1 MRSILH
7 SLHICARKDTEDAR
21 SVQVPR
27 VFYLIAEPGYP
38 NYGDELI
45 AGEWLSL
52 LGKYYPETPVVV
64 DCARPGPA
72 AVILRDKHP
81 HAIFTDTLRR
91 LGTENPFPY
100 DGPIDDIAGFVG
112 EALNDEGIAPNYA
125 SGIRLLQHGVQSIH
139 MLGGGYMRGDWTCN
153 LSRLAIGPWA
163 HERNIPVAAT
173 GLGLMPIDGDSL
185 RFAQQAARSFDSFT
199 VRDVQTQTALQRGF
213 ADSAVNTVKIAPD
226 DCFVNGLEGCYAS
239 PEGLPD
245 VMVCV
250 QSDFVTERQA
260 LFEQVGRTLECW
272 GVKKDDAIGVVEC
285 NPRIDY
291 PVLPYLSEHG
301 IPIFDSS
308 RLLIYWRRVSLP
320 VRGSDGYPHGTIPIF
335 SPLRRDVRDRS
346 YRLIP
351 ATMTSSMML
360 SYEWAPDGLK
370 IYLANLYPRLGLDS
384 GMRFWRRNI
393 LYRLGEMSVQYI
405 LVWCELT
412 VR

>member
-1 MRSILH
+1 MRSILR
-7 SLHICARKDTEDAR
+7 SLHIHARKDTEDSRQEQTPKA
-21 SVQVPR
+21 
-27 VFYLIAEPGYP
+27 FYLIAEPGYP

-52 LGKYYPETPVVV
+52 LGKYYPEIPVVV

-81 HAIFTDTLRR
+81 HVIFTDTLRR

-153 LSRLAIGPWA
+153 LSRLAVGPWA
-163 HERNIPVAAT
+163 HERKIPVAAT
-173 GLGLMPIDGDSL
+173 GLGLMPIEGDSL
-185 RFAQQAARSFDSFT
+185 RFAQQAAMSFDVFT
-199 VRDVQTQTALQRGF
+199 VRDVPTRTALLG
-213 ADSAVNTVKIAPD
+213 DSTDDAANTVKVAPD

-250 QSDFVTERQA
+250 QSDFVTEQQA
-260 LFEQVGRTLECW
+260 LFEQVRRTLECW
-272 GVKKDDAIGVVEC
+272 GVGKDAAIGVVEC

-291 PVLPYLSEHG
+291 PVLSYLSEHG
-301 IPIFDSS
+301 YSNLRFFPIIDVLEKGFPARAGQRWLSTRYHPHILAAAKGCSGSFISVDSGYYDVKHDAVIRMGS
-308 RLLIYWRRVSLP
+308 HWTRNTIGEKPAAPGAGFEQNGLVKEHSAEIRRNI
-320 VRGSDGYPHGTIPIF
+320 H
-335 SPLRRDVRDRS
+335 
-346 YRLIP
+346 
-351 ATMTSSMML
+351 A
-360 SYEWAPDGLK
+360 
-370 IYLANLYPRLGLDS
+370 LYPRIPV
-384 GMRFWRRNI
+384 N
-393 LYRLGEMSVQYI
+393 GE
-405 LVWCELT
+405 
-412 VR
+412 

>member
-1 MRSILH
+1 MRSILR
-7 SLHICARKDTEDAR
+7 SLHIHAKKDTEVSR
-21 SVQVPR
+21 SGRDPKA
-27 VFYLIAEPGYP
+27 FYLIAEPGYP

-173 GLGLMPIDGDSL
+173 GLGLMPIKGDSL
-185 RFAQQAARSFDSFT
+185 RFAQQSVKSFDVFT
-199 VRDVQTQTALQRGF
+199 VRDVPTQTALQGELMGDA
-213 ADSAVNTVKIAPD
+213 ADTVKVAPD

-245 VMVCV
+245 VMVCI
-250 QSDFVTERQA
+250 QSDFVVEQQA
-260 LFEQVGRTLECW
+260 LFEQVRRTLERW
-272 GVKKDDAIGVVEC
+272 GVEKDDAIGVVEC

-291 PVLPYLSEHG
+291 PILPYLSERG
-301 IPIFDSS
+301 YSNLRFFPIIDVLEKGFPA
-308 RLLIYWRRVSLP
+308 LL
-320 VRGSDGYPHGTIPIF
+320 GNDGCPRGTIPIF
-335 SPLRRDVRDRS
+335 LQPQRGVRDRL

-351 ATMTSSMML
+351 AIMTSSMML
-360 SYEWAPDGLK
+360 SYEWGPDGLK
-370 IYLANLYPRLGLDS
+370 ICLANLYPWLGLDS

-393 LYRLGEMSVQYI
+393 LHRLGEMSVQYI

-412 VR
+412 V

>member
-1 MRSILH
+1 M
-7 SLHICARKDTEDAR
+7 
-21 SVQVPR
+21 
-27 VFYLIAEPGYP
+27 
-38 NYGDELI
+38 
-45 AGEWLSL
+45 
-52 LGKYYPETPVVV
+52 
-64 DCARPGPA
+64 
-72 AVILRDKHP
+72 ILRDNHP

-301 IPIFDSS
+301 YSNLRFFPIIDILEKGFPARAGQRWLSTRYHPHILAAAKGCSGSFISVDSGYYDVKHDAVIRMGSRWTQNLLGQPIPPAGAGFRDEILAQKYSVQ
-308 RLLIYWRRVSLP
+308 IRRNVSA
-320 VRGSDGYPHGTIPIF
+320 I
-335 SPLRRDVRDRS
+335 
-346 YRLIP
+346 
-351 ATMTSSMML
+351 
-360 SYEWAPDGLK
+360 
-370 IYLANLYPRLGLDS
+370 YPRL
-384 GMRFWRRNI
+384 
-393 LYRLGEMSVQYI
+393 V
-405 LVWCELT
+405 
-412 VR
+412 